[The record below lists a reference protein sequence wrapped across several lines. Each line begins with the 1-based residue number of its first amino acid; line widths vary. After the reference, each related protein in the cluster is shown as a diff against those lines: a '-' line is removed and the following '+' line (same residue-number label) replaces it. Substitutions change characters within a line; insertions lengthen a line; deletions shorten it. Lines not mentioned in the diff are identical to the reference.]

1 MAIVNKKS
9 KILVME
15 SINKSVKIT
24 PSRPKVQAFLVL
36 LLLVFGNQSFGQF
49 LPLTQS
55 QAMAEMERFGSGKR
69 VLYMA
74 AHPDD
79 ENTRLI
85 AWLSNALDAE
95 TTYLSL
101 TRGSG
106 GQNLIGDE
114 LGAELGVI
122 REHEL
127 RAARSIDGGN
137 QRFTDALD
145 FGYSKSVDEVWTKW
159 DHDDLQLQAVRTIR
173 ELKPDFIITRFPPDE
188 RAGHGHH
195 TASAELAIECAV
207 LAADE
212 KYDTETAAWSVQ
224 GVWWNTSVWWD
235 PTLKDDPE
243 AVYLDMSGFD
253 PLLGDTY
260 GAIGDAA
267 RSMHKCQGFGVPIN
281 RGPREEYFKKL
292 WGGGDL
298 SSYLMPDR
306 GADAQSLLAQDA
318 AFALEIGDQ
327 KQAIAK
333 WAELGKV
340 LLEQTAPESD
350 KYQRWQQVMLH
361 LLGVYAE
368 VFTASNPMPEGPS
381 YPATLVLQAL
391 NFDVE
396 VKLASVKAPTKD
408 MGLNPAQILTS
419 EGQELEVDL
428 YDEGKITK
436 YIRVRLE
443 HESAIILLYLK
454 PVAKL
459 SDRAVGEYREA
470 IAVEPAIHAKFDQ
483 TVYWNTGK
491 KGSIG
496 YSIYSKDGGEL
507 SWSINFALK
516 GLKHINGYDHLIRDE
531 DHQITFNAIE
541 KSALL
546 NAGWNHFTEEIP
558 AKMENGKYLVFLS
571 STIVTSKMAI
581 PKSIEEKQTI
591 SYPHIGT
598 HYKYTPAQATLT
610 VLDLNKKRI
619 KVGYIEGAGDLM
631 DETLESVGYEV
642 VRITEE
648 TPELWDEVDAVLVGI
663 RAFNTEAWLMES
675 EERIKSFVANGGNF
689 VVTYTTAGRS
699 GMALPLPVPLT
710 VGRDRVTEEEAP
722 VALKE
727 LDLLQKPNALSEAD
741 FEQWVQERGLYFP
754 SEYEGYT
761 TALSITESTGTVYE
775 NSTVVAEY
783 GKGSVIYTGL
793 SLFRELPK
801 GVPGALRLLQ
811 NILHYDR

>member
-1 MAIVNKKS
+1 MD
-9 KILVME
+9 
-15 SINKSVKIT
+15 SINKVTKIT
-24 PSRPKVQAFLVL
+24 PSSSFVHAFLVS
-36 LLLVFGNQSFGQF
+36 LLLVFGNQLFAQYA
-49 LPLTQS
+49 PLTQS
-55 QAMAEMERFGSGKR
+55 AALAEMERFGSGKR

-85 AWLSNALDAE
+85 SWLSNALDAE

-106 GQNLIGDE
+106 GQNLIGEE
-114 LGAELGVI
+114 LGADLGVI

-173 ELKPDFIITRFPPDE
+173 ELKPDFIITRFPPDQ

-195 TASAELAIECAV
+195 TASAELAIECAA

-212 KYDTETAAWSVQ
+212 KYDIETAAWSVQ
-224 GVWWNTSVWWD
+224 GVWWNTSIWWD
-235 PTLKDDPE
+235 ETLKDDPE
-243 AVYLDMSGFD
+243 AEYLDMSGFD

-298 SSYLMPDR
+298 SSFLMPDR

-333 WAELGKV
+333 WATLGQI

-350 KYQRWQQVMLH
+350 KYQRWQNVMLH

-368 VFTASNPMPEGPS
+368 VFTSVNPMPEGSS
-381 YPATLVLQAL
+381 YPATLALQAL
-391 NFDVE
+391 NFNVE
-396 VKLASVKAPTKD
+396 VQLASIKAPDKD
-408 MGLNPAQILTS
+408 MGLNPAQVLTR

-443 HESAIILLYLK
+443 HESAIIMLYLK

-496 YSIYSKDGGEL
+496 YSIYSKDGGEMSWYL
-507 SWSINFALK
+507 SASNELK
-516 GLKHINGYDHLIRDE
+516 LAWDQE
-531 DHQITFNAIE
+531 E
-541 KSALL
+541 SAML
-546 NAGWNHFTEEIP
+546 NAGWNHFKVELPSKIS
-558 AKMENGKYLVFLS
+558 NGIFNLNIGDVPPSPMGVAFKPSY
-571 STIVTSKMAI
+571 
-581 PKSIEEKQTI
+581 PEKHTI

-598 HYKYTPAQATLT
+598 HYMCTPAQSTLT

-631 DETLESVGYEV
+631 DETLENVDYEV

-648 TPELWDEVDAVLVGI
+648 TPELWDEVDAILVGI

-689 VVTYTTAGRS
+689 VVT
-699 GMALPLPVPLT
+699 
-710 VGRDRVTEEEAP
+710 
-722 VALKE
+722 
-727 LDLLQKPNALSEAD
+727 
-741 FEQWVQERGLYFP
+741 
-754 SEYEGYT
+754 
-761 TALSITESTGTVYE
+761 
-775 NSTVVAEY
+775 
-783 GKGSVIYTGL
+783 
-793 SLFRELPK
+793 
-801 GVPGALRLLQ
+801 
-811 NILHYDR
+811 

>member
-1 MAIVNKKS
+1 MKNWNVN
-9 KILVME
+9 IL
-15 SINKSVKIT
+15 SNRRHLKWLGL
-24 PSRPKVQAFLVL
+24 F
-36 LLLVFGNQSFGQF
+36 LLVFHINHAQAQYK
-49 LPLTQS
+49 PLTQS

-127 RAARSIDGGN
+127 RAARSVDGGN

-195 TASAELAIECAV
+195 TASAELAIECAE

-212 KYDTETAAWSVQ
+212 NYDTATAAWSVQ

-260 GAIGDAA
+260 SAIGDAA

-298 SSYLMPDR
+298 SAYLMPDR
-306 GADAQSLLAQDA
+306 GADAQCLLAQDA

-340 LLEQTAPESD
+340 LLEQTTPESD

-368 VFTASNPMPEGPS
+368 VFTSSNPMPEGPS

-391 NFDVE
+391 NFDLE
-396 VKLASVKAPTKD
+396 VKLTSVKAPTKD
-408 MGLNPAQILTS
+408 MGLNPAQVLTG

-516 GLKHINGYDHLIRDE
+516 GLKHINGYDQLIRDE
-531 DHQITFNAIE
+531 DHQIIFNTIE

-571 STIVTSKMAI
+571 STIETPKMAI

-598 HYKYTPAQATLT
+598 HYRYTPAQATLT
-610 VLDLNKKRI
+610 VLSLNKKRI

-722 VALKE
+722 VVLKE
-727 LDLLQKPNALSEAD
+727 LDLLQQPNALSEAD

>member
-1 MAIVNKKS
+1 M
-9 KILVME
+9 
-15 SINKSVKIT
+15 
-24 PSRPKVQAFLVL
+24 VL

-49 LPLTQS
+49 SPLTQS

-127 RAARSIDGGN
+127 RAARSVDGGN

-159 DHDDLQLQAVRTIR
+159 GHDDLQLQAVRTIR

-212 KYDTETAAWSVQ
+212 KYDTATAAWSVQ

-292 WGGGDL
+292 WGEGDL
-298 SSYLMPDR
+298 SAYLMPDR

-333 WAELGKV
+333 WAELGHV
-340 LLEQTAPESD
+340 LLEQTTPESD

-368 VFTASNPMPEGPS
+368 VFTSSNPVPEGPS

-396 VKLASVKAPTKD
+396 VKLASVKAPAKD
-408 MGLNPAQILTS
+408 MGLNPAQVLTS

-496 YSIYSKDGGEL
+496 YSIYSKDGGEYL
-507 SWSINFALK
+507 WELILARPAWGIQDDGFINLNNSPDRQ
-516 GLKHINGYDHLIRDE
+516 INHTLAKKTTI
-531 DHQITFNAIE
+531 
-541 KSALL
+541 L

-571 STIVTSKMAI
+571 STIETPKMAI

-598 HYKYTPAQATLT
+598 HYRYTPAQATLT

-619 KVGYIEGAGDLM
+619 KVGYIDGAGDIM
-631 DETLESVGYEV
+631 DETLENLGYEV
-642 VRITEE
+642 LRITED
-648 TPELWDEVDAVLVGI
+648 TPDLWNEVDAVLVGI
-663 RAFNTEAWLMES
+663 RAFNTEKWLMNS
-675 EERIKSFVANGGNF
+675 GDRIKTFVEGGGNF

-699 GMALPLPVPLT
+699 GIELPTPLPLVI
-710 VGRDRVTEEEAP
+710 GRDRVTEEEAP
-722 VALKE
+722 ITLSKHPI
-727 LDLLQKPNALSEAD
+727 LSYPNEITASD
-741 FEQWVQERGLYFP
+741 FDYWVQERGLYFP
-754 SEYEGYT
+754 KSFEGYSEVLT
-761 TALSITESTGTVYE
+761 IMESTGTNYS
-775 NSTVVAEY
+775 NSTVVGHYE
-783 GKGSVIYTGL
+783 KGSVIYTGL
-793 SLFRELPK
+793 SLFRELPA
-801 GVPGALRLLQ
+801 GVPGAMKLLQ
-811 NILHYDR
+811 NILHYDH

>member
-1 MAIVNKKS
+1 M
-9 KILVME
+9 
-15 SINKSVKIT
+15 SVRNWTTKIT
-24 PSRPKVQAFLVL
+24 SKRCIVQALVL
-36 LLLVFGNQSFGQF
+36 VFTMGSVNQVVAQYK
-49 LPLTQS
+49 PLDKSETL
-55 QAMAEMERFGSGKR
+55 AEMQRFASGKR

-114 LGAELGVI
+114 LGADLGVI

-195 TASAELAIECAV
+195 TASAELAIECAQ

-243 AVYLDMSGFD
+243 AVQLDMSGFD
-253 PLLGDTY
+253 PLLGETY

-267 RSMHKCQGFGVPIN
+267 RSMHKCQGFGVAIN

-298 SSYLMPDR
+298 ASYLDTETSTMED
-306 GADAQSLLAQDA
+306 DAVLASDA
-318 AFALEIGDQ
+318 AFALEIGDRS
-327 KQAIAK
+327 QAISK
-333 WAELGKV
+333 WAALGSSI
-340 LLEQTAPESD
+340 LEKSAPTSD
-350 KYQRWQQVMLH
+350 KYQRWQHVMLH

-368 VFTASNPMPEGPS
+368 VFTSENPLMENTAH
-381 YPATLVLQAL
+381 PALLKVQSM
-391 NFDVE
+391 NPE
-396 VKLASVKAPTKD
+396 VKVSIAAVMTAGKN
-408 MGLNPAQILTS
+408 MGLNPAQEVTS
-419 EGQELEVDL
+419 EGFELEIDL
-428 YDEGKITK
+428 MLGREQATNMVK
-436 YIRVRLE
+436 VRLE
-443 HESAIILLYLK
+443 SDESIIMLHLL

-459 SDRAVGEYREA
+459 VDRAIGEYREA
-470 IAVEPAIHAKFDQ
+470 IAIEPAVHAKFDQ
-483 TVYWNTGK
+483 RVYWSTGK
-491 KGSIG
+491 GAAVG
-496 YSIYSKDGGEL
+496 YSIHANNAGKQQWAVLAKDQAGSIVWNSGHNEAEL
-507 SWSINFALK
+507 S
-516 GLKHINGYDHLIRDE
+516 
-531 DHQITFNAIE
+531 Q
-541 KSALL
+541 
-546 NAGWNHFTEEIP
+546 GWNHFTAE
-558 AKMENGKYLVFLS
+558 V
-571 STIVTSKMAI
+571 
-581 PKSIEEKQTI
+581 PKSVEKGKFTLHIAPHSMMEGMSFSLPLLQEEHKI

-598 HYKYTPAQATLT
+598 HYRYMEAMSTLA

-619 KVGYIEGAGDLM
+619 KVGYIEGAGDIM
-631 DETLESVGYEV
+631 DETLENLGYEV
-642 VRITEE
+642 LRITED
-648 TPELWDEVDAVLVGI
+648 TPDLWNEVDAVLVGI
-663 RAFNTEAWLMES
+663 RAFNTEKWLMNS
-675 EERIKSFVANGGNF
+675 GDRIKTFVEDGGNF

-699 GMALPLPVPLT
+699 GIELPTPLPLT
-710 VGRDRVTEEEAP
+710 IGRDRVTEEDAP
-722 VALKE
+722 ISMSKHPILST
-727 LDLLQKPNALSEAD
+727 PNEITSKD
-741 FEQWVQERGLYFP
+741 FDYWVQERGLYFP
-754 SEYEGYT
+754 KSYEGFAEVLT
-761 TALSITESTGTVYE
+761 ITESTGTNYS
-775 NSTVVAEY
+775 NSTVVGHY

-793 SLFRELPK
+793 SLFRELPA
-801 GVPGALRLLQ
+801 GVPGAMKLLQ
-811 NILHYDR
+811 NILHYDH

>member
-1 MAIVNKKS
+1 
-9 KILVME
+9 ME

-36 LLLVFGNQSFGQF
+36 LLLGFGNQSFGQF
-49 LPLTQS
+49 SPLTQS

-127 RAARSIDGGN
+127 RAARSVDGGN

-235 PTLKDDPE
+235 PALKDDPE

-267 RSMHKCQGFGVPIN
+267 RSMHKCQGFGVPVN

-333 WAELGKV
+333 RAEQGQV
-340 LLEQTAPESD
+340 LLEQTTPESD

-368 VFTASNPMPEGPS
+368 VFTSSNPVPEGPS

-396 VKLASVKAPTKD
+396 VKLASVKAPAKD
-408 MGLNPAQILTS
+408 MGLNPAQVLTS

-470 IAVEPAIHAKFDQ
+470 IAVERAIHAKFDQ

-531 DHQITFNAIE
+531 DHQITFNDIE

>member
-1 MAIVNKKS
+1 M
-9 KILVME
+9 
-15 SINKSVKIT
+15 
-24 PSRPKVQAFLVL
+24 VL

-127 RAARSIDGGN
+127 RAARSVDGGN

-195 TASAELAIECAV
+195 TASAQLAIECAE

-212 KYDTETAAWSVQ
+212 IYDTVTAAWSVQ
-224 GVWWNTSVWWD
+224 GVWWNTSIWWD
-235 PTLKDDPE
+235 TTLKDDPE

-340 LLEQTAPESD
+340 LLEQTTPESD

-368 VFTASNPMPEGPS
+368 VFTASNPMPEGRS

-408 MGLNPAQILTS
+408 MGLNPAQVLTS

-663 RAFNTEAWLMES
+663 RAFNTEAWLKES

-727 LDLLQKPNALSEAD
+727 SVLMQRPNALSAAD

-754 SEYEGYT
+754 SAYEGYT
-761 TALSITESTGTVYE
+761 TALSISESTGTVYE
-775 NSTVVAEY
+775 NSTVVASY

>member
-1 MAIVNKKS
+1 M
-9 KILVME
+9 
-15 SINKSVKIT
+15 SVRNWTTKIT
-24 PSRPKVQAFLVL
+24 SKRCIVQALVL
-36 LLLVFGNQSFGQF
+36 VFTMGSVNQVVAQYK
-49 LPLTQS
+49 PLDKSETL
-55 QAMAEMERFGSGKR
+55 AEMQRFASGKR

-114 LGAELGVI
+114 LGADLGVI

-127 RAARSIDGGN
+127 RAARSVDGGN

-195 TASAELAIECAV
+195 TASAELAIECAQ

-243 AVYLDMSGFD
+243 AVQLDMSGFD
-253 PLLGDTY
+253 PLLGETY

-298 SSYLMPDR
+298 AGYLDTETSTMED
-306 GADAQSLLAQDA
+306 DAVLASDA
-318 AFALEIGDQ
+318 AFALEIGDRS
-327 KQAIAK
+327 QAISK
-333 WAELGKV
+333 WAALGSSI
-340 LLEQTAPESD
+340 LEKSAPTSD
-350 KYQRWQQVMLH
+350 KYQRWQHVMLH

-368 VFTASNPMPEGPS
+368 VFTSENPLMENTAH
-381 YPATLVLQAL
+381 PALLKVQSM
-391 NFDVE
+391 NPE
-396 VKLASVKAPTKD
+396 VKVSIAAVMTAGKN
-408 MGLNPAQILTS
+408 MGLNPAQEVTS
-419 EGQELEVDL
+419 EGFELEIDL
-428 YDEGKITK
+428 MLGREQATNVVK
-436 YIRVRLE
+436 VRLE
-443 HESAIILLYLK
+443 SDESIIMLHLL

-459 SDRAVGEYREA
+459 VDRAIGEYREA
-470 IAVEPAIHAKFDQ
+470 IAIEPAVHAKFDQ
-483 TVYWNTGK
+483 RVYWSTGK
-491 KGSIG
+491 GAAVG
-496 YSIYSKDGGEL
+496 YSIHASNAGKQQWAVLAKDQAGSIVWNSGHNEAEL
-507 SWSINFALK
+507 S
-516 GLKHINGYDHLIRDE
+516 
-531 DHQITFNAIE
+531 Q
-541 KSALL
+541 
-546 NAGWNHFTEEIP
+546 GWNHFTAE
-558 AKMENGKYLVFLS
+558 V
-571 STIVTSKMAI
+571 
-581 PKSIEEKQTI
+581 PKSVEKGKFTLHIAPHSMMEGMSFSLPLLQEEHKI

-598 HYKYTPAQATLT
+598 HYRYMEAMSTLA

-619 KVGYIEGAGDLM
+619 KVGYIEGAGDIM
-631 DETLESVGYEV
+631 DETLENLGYEV
-642 VRITEE
+642 LRITED
-648 TPELWDEVDAVLVGI
+648 TPDLWNEVDAVLVGI
-663 RAFNTEAWLMES
+663 RAFNTEKWLMNS
-675 EERIKSFVANGGNF
+675 GDRIKTFVEDGGNF

-699 GMALPLPVPLT
+699 GIELPTPLPLT
-710 VGRDRVTEEEAP
+710 IGRDRVTEEDAP
-722 VALKE
+722 ISMSKHPILST
-727 LDLLQKPNALSEAD
+727 PNEITSKD
-741 FEQWVQERGLYFP
+741 FDYWVQERGLYFP
-754 SEYEGYT
+754 KSYEGFAEVLT
-761 TALSITESTGTVYE
+761 ITESTGTNYS
-775 NSTVVAEY
+775 NSTVVGHY

-793 SLFRELPK
+793 SLFRELPA
-801 GVPGALRLLQ
+801 GVPGAMKLLQ
-811 NILHYDR
+811 NILHYDH

>member
-1 MAIVNKKS
+1 M
-9 KILVME
+9 
-15 SINKSVKIT
+15 
-24 PSRPKVQAFLVL
+24 
-36 LLLVFGNQSFGQF
+36 
-49 LPLTQS
+49 TQS

-127 RAARSIDGGN
+127 RAARSVDGGN

-195 TASAELAIECAV
+195 TASAELAIECAE

-212 KYDTETAAWSVQ
+212 QYDIATAAWSVQ

-298 SSYLMPDR
+298 SAYLMPDR

-340 LLEQTAPESD
+340 LLEQTTPESD

-368 VFTASNPMPEGPS
+368 VFTSSNPMPEGPS
-381 YPATLVLQAL
+381 YTATLVLQAL
-391 NFDVE
+391 NFDLE

-408 MGLNPAQILTS
+408 IGLNPAQVLTS

-459 SDRAVGEYREA
+459 SERAVGEYREGV
-470 IAVEPAIHAKFDQ
+470 AVEPAIHAKFDQ

-507 SWSINFALK
+507 SWYLSASNELNLAW
-516 GLKHINGYDHLIRDE
+516 DHVE
-531 DHQITFNAIE
+531 
-541 KSALL
+541 SATL
-546 NAGWNHFTEEIP
+546 NAGWNHFEVELP
-558 AKMENGKYLVFLS
+558 
-571 STIVTSKMAI
+571 SKMSNGVFQLNI
-581 PKSIEEKQTI
+581 GDVPTSQLGLMWFPSYSEKQTI

-598 HYKYTPAQATLT
+598 HYRYTPAQATLT

-727 LDLLQKPNALSEAD
+727 LDLLQEPNALSEAD

>member
-1 MAIVNKKS
+1 
-9 KILVME
+9 
-15 SINKSVKIT
+15 
-24 PSRPKVQAFLVL
+24 
-36 LLLVFGNQSFGQF
+36 
-49 LPLTQS
+49 
-55 QAMAEMERFGSGKR
+55 MAEMERFGSGKR

-85 AWLSNALDAE
+85 AWFSNALDAE

-195 TASAELAIECAV
+195 TASAELAIQCAE

-212 KYDTETAAWSVQ
+212 KYDTATAAWSVQ

-298 SSYLMPDR
+298 SAYLMPDR

-333 WAELGKV
+333 WAELGQV
-340 LLEQTAPESD
+340 LLEQTTPESD

-368 VFTASNPMPEGPS
+368 VFTSSNPMPEGPS

-396 VKLASVKAPTKD
+396 VKLASVKAPAKD
-408 MGLNPAQILTS
+408 MGLNPAQVLTS

-558 AKMENGKYLVFLS
+558 AIMENGKYLVFLS

-642 VRITEE
+642 VKITEE

-663 RAFNTEAWLMES
+663 RAFNTEAWLKES

-793 SLFRELPK
+793 SLFRELPI

>member
-1 MAIVNKKS
+1 M
-9 KILVME
+9 
-15 SINKSVKIT
+15 
-24 PSRPKVQAFLVL
+24 
-36 LLLVFGNQSFGQF
+36 
-49 LPLTQS
+49 
-55 QAMAEMERFGSGKR
+55 
-69 VLYMA
+69 
-74 AHPDD
+74 
-79 ENTRLI
+79 
-85 AWLSNALDAE
+85 
-95 TTYLSL
+95 
-101 TRGSG
+101 
-106 GQNLIGDE
+106 
-114 LGAELGVI
+114 I

-127 RAARSIDGGN
+127 RAARSVDGGN

-195 TASAELAIECAV
+195 TASAELAIECAE

-212 KYDTETAAWSVQ
+212 KYDIATASWSVQ

-298 SSYLMPDR
+298 SAYLMPDR

-340 LLEQTAPESD
+340 LLEQTTPESD

-368 VFTASNPMPEGPS
+368 VFTSSNPMPEGPL

-396 VKLASVKAPTKD
+396 VKLASVKAPAKD
-408 MGLNPAQILTS
+408 MGLNPAQVLTS

-496 YSIYSKDGGEL
+496 YSIYSKDGGEH
-507 SWSINFALK
+507 SWKLILARPAWGIQDDGFINLNNSPDRQ
-516 GLKHINGYDHLIRDE
+516 INRTLAKKTTI
-531 DHQITFNAIE
+531 
-541 KSALL
+541 L

-558 AKMENGKYLVFLS
+558 AKMEAGKYHVFLGYEIYPGKFFPK
-571 STIVTSKMAI
+571 TIDSKI
-581 PKSIEEKQTI
+581 TI

-598 HYKYTPAQATLT
+598 HYVYYPASSVLT

-793 SLFRELPK
+793 SLFRELPI

>member
-1 MAIVNKKS
+1 MKNWNVN
-9 KILVME
+9 IL
-15 SINKSVKIT
+15 SNRRHLKWLGL
-24 PSRPKVQAFLVL
+24 F
-36 LLLVFGNQSFGQF
+36 LLVFHINHAQAQYK
-49 LPLTQS
+49 PLTQS

-127 RAARSIDGGN
+127 RAARSVDGGN

-195 TASAELAIECAV
+195 TASAELAIECAE

-212 KYDTETAAWSVQ
+212 KYDTETTAWSVQ

-327 KQAIAK
+327 KQAITK

-340 LLEQTAPESD
+340 LLEQTTPESD
-350 KYQRWQQVMLH
+350 KFQRWQQVMLH

-368 VFTASNPMPEGPS
+368 VFTSSNPMPEGPS

-396 VKLASVKAPTKD
+396 VKLASVKAPAKD
-408 MGLNPAQILTS
+408 MGLNPAQVLTS
-419 EGQELEVDL
+419 EGQELELDL

-507 SWSINFALK
+507 SWSLDFMNQGWRPVSEDDHFVQLEKHDFLSSSIN
-516 GLKHINGYDHLIRDE
+516 RS
-531 DHQITFNAIE
+531 E
-541 KSALL
+541 KL

-558 AKMENGKYLVFLS
+558 AKMEAGKYHVFLGYES
-571 STIVTSKMAI
+571 YPGKFFPKTIDSKI
-581 PKSIEEKQTI
+581 TI

-598 HYKYTPAQATLT
+598 HYVYYPASSVLT

-722 VALKE
+722 VALKADEVLESPNE
-727 LDLLQKPNALSEAD
+727 LDPKD

-754 SEYEGYT
+754 SEYEGYRSVLT
-761 TALSITESTGTVYE
+761 ITESTGTVYE
-775 NSTVVAEY
+775 NSTVVADY

-811 NILHYDR
+811 NLLHYDH

>member
-1 MAIVNKKS
+1 
-9 KILVME
+9 
-15 SINKSVKIT
+15 
-24 PSRPKVQAFLVL
+24 LVL

-49 LPLTQS
+49 SPLTQS

-127 RAARSIDGGN
+127 RAARSVDGGN

-159 DHDDLQLQAVRTIR
+159 GHDDLQLQAVRTIR

-212 KYDTETAAWSVQ
+212 KYDTATAAWSVQ

-298 SSYLMPDR
+298 SAYLTPDR

-333 WAELGKV
+333 WAELGHV
-340 LLEQTAPESD
+340 LLEQTTPESD

-368 VFTASNPMPEGPS
+368 VFTSSNPVPEGPS

-396 VKLASVKAPTKD
+396 VKLASVKAPAKD
-408 MGLNPAQILTS
+408 MGLNPAQVLTS

-496 YSIYSKDGGEL
+496 YSIYSKDGGEYL
-507 SWSINFALK
+507 WELILARPAWGIQDDGFINLNNSPDRQ
-516 GLKHINGYDHLIRDE
+516 INHTLAKKTTI
-531 DHQITFNAIE
+531 
-541 KSALL
+541 L

-571 STIVTSKMAI
+571 STIETPKMAI

-598 HYKYTPAQATLT
+598 HYRYTPAQATLT

-619 KVGYIEGAGDLM
+619 KVGYIDGAGDIM
-631 DETLESVGYEV
+631 DETLENLGYEV
-642 VRITEE
+642 LRITED
-648 TPELWDEVDAVLVGI
+648 TPDLWNEVDAVLVGI
-663 RAFNTEAWLMES
+663 RAFNTEKWLMNS
-675 EERIKSFVANGGNF
+675 GDRIKTFVEGGGNF

-699 GMALPLPVPLT
+699 GIELPTPLPLVI
-710 VGRDRVTEEEAP
+710 GRDRVTEEEAP
-722 VALKE
+722 ITLSKHPI
-727 LDLLQKPNALSEAD
+727 LSYPNEITASD
-741 FEQWVQERGLYFP
+741 FDYWVQERGLYFP
-754 SEYEGYT
+754 KSFEGYSEVLT
-761 TALSITESTGTVYE
+761 IMESTGTNYS
-775 NSTVVAEY
+775 NSTVVGHYE
-783 GKGSVIYTGL
+783 KGSVIYTGL
-793 SLFRELPK
+793 SLFRELPA
-801 GVPGALRLLQ
+801 GVPGAMKLLQ
-811 NILHYDR
+811 NILHYDH

>member
-1 MAIVNKKS
+1 MKNWNVN
-9 KILVME
+9 ILSNRRHLKWLGLFLFVFH
-15 SINKSVKIT
+15 INHA
-24 PSRPKVQAFLVL
+24 QA
-36 LLLVFGNQSFGQF
+36 QYK
-49 LPLTQS
+49 PLTQS

-127 RAARSIDGGN
+127 RAARSVDGGN

-195 TASAELAIECAV
+195 TASAELAIECAE

-212 KYDTETAAWSVQ
+212 KYDTSTAAWSVQ

-340 LLEQTAPESD
+340 LLEQTTPESD

-361 LLGVYAE
+361 LLGLYAE

-408 MGLNPAQILTS
+408 MGLNPAQVLTS

-507 SWSINFALK
+507 NWSINFALK
-516 GLKHINGYDHLIRDE
+516 GLKHINGYDQLIRDE
-531 DHQITFNAIE
+531 DHQITFNTIE

-571 STIVTSKMAI
+571 STIETPKMAI

-598 HYKYTPAQATLT
+598 HYRYTPAQATLT
-610 VLDLNKKRI
+610 VLSLDKKRI

-663 RAFNTEAWLMES
+663 RAFNTQAWLMES

-699 GMALPLPVPLT
+699 GMVLPLPVPLT

-793 SLFRELPK
+793 SLFRELPV

>member
-1 MAIVNKKS
+1 M
-9 KILVME
+9 
-15 SINKSVKIT
+15 SVRNWTTKIT
-24 PSRPKVQAFLVL
+24 SKRCIVQALVL
-36 LLLVFGNQSFGQF
+36 VFTMGSVNQVVAQYK
-49 LPLTQS
+49 PLDKSETL
-55 QAMAEMERFGSGKR
+55 AEMQRFASGKR

-114 LGAELGVI
+114 LGADLGVI

-127 RAARSIDGGN
+127 RAARSVDGGN

-173 ELKPDFIITRFPPDE
+173 ELRPDFIITRFPPDE

-195 TASAELAIECAV
+195 TASAELAIECAQ

-243 AVYLDMSGFD
+243 AVQLDMSGFD
-253 PLLGDTY
+253 PLLGETY

-298 SSYLMPDR
+298 AGYLDTETSTMED
-306 GADAQSLLAQDA
+306 DAVLASDA
-318 AFALEIGDQ
+318 AFALEIGDRS
-327 KQAIAK
+327 QAISK
-333 WAELGKV
+333 WAALGSSI
-340 LLEQTAPESD
+340 LEKSAPTSD
-350 KYQRWQQVMLH
+350 KYQRWQHVMLH

-368 VFTASNPMPEGPS
+368 VFTSENPLMENTAH
-381 YPATLVLQAL
+381 PALLKVQSM
-391 NFDVE
+391 NPE
-396 VKLASVKAPTKD
+396 VKVSIAAVMTAGKN
-408 MGLNPAQILTS
+408 MGLNPAQEVTS
-419 EGQELEVDL
+419 EGFELEIDL
-428 YDEGKITK
+428 MLGREQATNVVK
-436 YIRVRLE
+436 VRLE
-443 HESAIILLYLK
+443 SDESIIMLHLL

-459 SDRAVGEYREA
+459 VDRAIGEYREA
-470 IAVEPAIHAKFDQ
+470 IAIEPAVHAKFDQ
-483 TVYWNTGK
+483 RVYWSTGK
-491 KGSIG
+491 GAAVG
-496 YSIYSKDGGEL
+496 YSIHASNAGKQQWAVLAKDQAGSIVWNSGHNEAEL
-507 SWSINFALK
+507 S
-516 GLKHINGYDHLIRDE
+516 
-531 DHQITFNAIE
+531 Q
-541 KSALL
+541 
-546 NAGWNHFTEEIP
+546 GWNHFTAE
-558 AKMENGKYLVFLS
+558 V
-571 STIVTSKMAI
+571 
-581 PKSIEEKQTI
+581 PKSVEKGKFTLHIAPHSMMEGMSFSLPLLQEEHKI

-598 HYKYTPAQATLT
+598 HYRYMEAMSTLA

-619 KVGYIEGAGDLM
+619 KVGYIEGAGDIM
-631 DETLESVGYEV
+631 DETLENLGYEV
-642 VRITEE
+642 LRITED
-648 TPELWDEVDAVLVGI
+648 TPDLWNEVDAVLVGI
-663 RAFNTEAWLMES
+663 RAFNTEKWLMNS
-675 EERIKSFVANGGNF
+675 GDRIKTFVEGGGNF

-699 GMALPLPVPLT
+699 GIQLPTPLPLT
-710 VGRDRVTEEEAP
+710 IGRDRVTEEDAP
-722 VALKE
+722 ISMSKHPILST
-727 LDLLQKPNALSEAD
+727 PNEITSKD
-741 FEQWVQERGLYFP
+741 FDYWVQERGLYFP
-754 SEYEGYT
+754 KSYEGFAEVLT
-761 TALSITESTGTVYE
+761 ITESTGTNYS
-775 NSTVVAEY
+775 NSTVVGHY

-793 SLFRELPK
+793 SLFRELPA
-801 GVPGALRLLQ
+801 GVPGAMKLLQ
-811 NILHYDR
+811 NILHYDH

>member
-1 MAIVNKKS
+1 MD
-9 KILVME
+9 
-15 SINKSVKIT
+15 SINKVTKIT
-24 PSRPKVQAFLVL
+24 PSSSFVQAFLVS
-36 LLLVFGNQSFGQF
+36 LLLVFGNQLFAQYA
-49 LPLTQS
+49 PLTQS
-55 QAMAEMERFGSGKR
+55 AALAEMERFGSGKR
-69 VLYMA
+69 VLYIA

-85 AWLSNALDAE
+85 SWLSNALDAE

-114 LGAELGVI
+114 LGADLGVI

-127 RAARSIDGGN
+127 RAARNIDGGN

-173 ELKPDFIITRFPPDE
+173 ELQPDFIITRFPPDQ

-195 TASAELAIECAV
+195 TASAELAIECAK

-212 KYDTETAAWSVQ
+212 KYETETTAWSVQ

-235 PTLKDDPE
+235 ETLKDDPE

-298 SSYLMPDR
+298 SAYLTPDR

-327 KQAIAK
+327 KQAITK
-333 WAELGKV
+333 WSELGKV
-340 LLEQTAPESD
+340 LLEQTTPESD

-368 VFTASNPMPEGPS
+368 VFTSVNPLPEGSS
-381 YPATLVLQAL
+381 YPATLVIQAL
-391 NFDVE
+391 NFDVQ
-396 VKLASVKAPTKD
+396 VKLASVKAPNKD
-408 MGLNPAQILTS
+408 MGLNPAQVLTS

-443 HESAIILLYLK
+443 HESAIIMLYLK

-491 KGSIG
+491 KGTIG

-507 SWSINFALK
+507 SWYLSASNELK
-516 GLKHINGYDHLIRDE
+516 LAWDQE
-531 DHQITFNAIE
+531 E
-541 KSALL
+541 SAML
-546 NAGWNHFTEEIP
+546 NAGWNHFKVELPSKIS
-558 AKMENGKYLVFLS
+558 NGIFNLNIGDVPPSPMGVAFKPSY
-571 STIVTSKMAI
+571 
-581 PKSIEEKQTI
+581 PEKHTI

-598 HYKYTPAQATLT
+598 HYMYTPAQSTLT

-631 DETLESVGYEV
+631 DETLESVDYEV

-648 TPELWDEVDAVLVGI
+648 TPELWDEVDAILVGI

-710 VGRDRVTEEEAP
+710 IGRDRVTEEEAP

-727 LDLLQKPNALSEAD
+727 SVLMQRPNALSAAD

-754 SEYEGYT
+754 SAYEGYT
-761 TALSITESTGTVYE
+761 TVLSIAESTGTVYE
-775 NSTVVAEY
+775 NSTVVASY
-783 GKGSVIYTGL
+783 GRGSVIYTGL

>member
-1 MAIVNKKS
+1 VVIVNKKS

-36 LLLVFGNQSFGQF
+36 LLLGFGNQSFGQF
-49 LPLTQS
+49 SPLTQS

-127 RAARSIDGGN
+127 RAARSVDGGN

-267 RSMHKCQGFGVPIN
+267 RSMHKCQGFGVPVN

-333 WAELGKV
+333 WAELGQV
-340 LLEQTAPESD
+340 LLEQTTPESD
-350 KYQRWQQVMLH
+350 KYQRWQRVMLH

-368 VFTASNPMPEGPS
+368 VFTSSNPVPEGPS

-396 VKLASVKAPTKD
+396 VKLASVKAPAKD
-408 MGLNPAQILTS
+408 MGLNPAQVLTS

-443 HESAIILLYLK
+443 HESAIILLFLK

-663 RAFNTEAWLMES
+663 RAFNTEAWLKES

-761 TALSITESTGTVYE
+761 TALSIMESTGTVYE

>member
-1 MAIVNKKS
+1 M
-9 KILVME
+9 
-15 SINKSVKIT
+15 SVRNWTTKIT
-24 PSRPKVQAFLVL
+24 SKRCIVQALVL
-36 LLLVFGNQSFGQF
+36 VFTMGSVNQVVAQYK
-49 LPLTQS
+49 PLDKSETL
-55 QAMAEMERFGSGKR
+55 AEMQRFASGKR

-114 LGAELGVI
+114 LGADLGVI

-127 RAARSIDGGN
+127 RAARSVDGGN

-195 TASAELAIECAV
+195 TASAELAIECAQ

-212 KYDTETAAWSVQ
+212 TYDTETAAWSVQ

-243 AVYLDMSGFD
+243 AVQLDMSGFD
-253 PLLGDTY
+253 PLLGETY

-298 SSYLMPDR
+298 AGYLDTETSTMED
-306 GADAQSLLAQDA
+306 DAVLASDA
-318 AFALEIGDQ
+318 AFALEIGDRS
-327 KQAIAK
+327 QAISK
-333 WAELGKV
+333 WAALGSSI
-340 LLEQTAPESD
+340 LEKSAPTSD
-350 KYQRWQQVMLH
+350 KYQRWQHVMLH

-368 VFTASNPMPEGPS
+368 VFTSENPLMENTAH
-381 YPATLVLQAL
+381 PALLKVQSM
-391 NFDVE
+391 NPE
-396 VKLASVKAPTKD
+396 VKVSIAAVMTAGKN
-408 MGLNPAQILTS
+408 MGLNPAQEVTS
-419 EGQELEVDL
+419 EGFELEIDL
-428 YDEGKITK
+428 MLGREQATNVVK
-436 YIRVRLE
+436 VRLE
-443 HESAIILLYLK
+443 SDESIIMLHLL

-459 SDRAVGEYREA
+459 VDRAIGEYREA
-470 IAVEPAIHAKFDQ
+470 IAIEPAVHAKFDQ
-483 TVYWNTGK
+483 RVYWSTGK
-491 KGSIG
+491 GAAVG
-496 YSIYSKDGGEL
+496 YSIHASNAGKQQWAVLAKDQAGSIVWNSGHNEAEL
-507 SWSINFALK
+507 S
-516 GLKHINGYDHLIRDE
+516 
-531 DHQITFNAIE
+531 Q
-541 KSALL
+541 
-546 NAGWNHFTEEIP
+546 GWNHFTAE
-558 AKMENGKYLVFLS
+558 V
-571 STIVTSKMAI
+571 
-581 PKSIEEKQTI
+581 PKSVEKGKFTLHIAPHSMMEGMSFSLPLIQEEHKI

-598 HYKYTPAQATLT
+598 HYRYMEAMSTLA

-619 KVGYIEGAGDLM
+619 KVGYIEGAGDIM
-631 DETLESVGYEV
+631 DETLENLGYEV
-642 VRITEE
+642 LRITED
-648 TPELWDEVDAVLVGI
+648 TPDLWKEVDAVLVGI
-663 RAFNTEAWLMES
+663 RAFNTEKWLMNS
-675 EERIKSFVANGGNF
+675 GDRIKTFVEGGGNF

-699 GMALPLPVPLT
+699 GIQLPTPLPLT
-710 VGRDRVTEEEAP
+710 IGRDRVTEEDAP
-722 VALKE
+722 ISMSKHPILST
-727 LDLLQKPNALSEAD
+727 PNEITSKD
-741 FEQWVQERGLYFP
+741 FDYWVQERGLYFP
-754 SEYEGYT
+754 KSYEGFAEVLT
-761 TALSITESTGTVYE
+761 ITESTGTNYS
-775 NSTVVAEY
+775 NSTVVGHY

-793 SLFRELPK
+793 SLFRELPA
-801 GVPGALRLLQ
+801 GVPGAMKLLQ
-811 NILHYDR
+811 NILHYDH

>member
-1 MAIVNKKS
+1 M
-9 KILVME
+9 
-15 SINKSVKIT
+15 SVRNWTTKIT
-24 PSRPKVQAFLVL
+24 SKRCIVQALVL
-36 LLLVFGNQSFGQF
+36 VFTMGSVNQVVAQYK
-49 LPLTQS
+49 PLDKSETL
-55 QAMAEMERFGSGKR
+55 AEMQRFASGKR

-114 LGAELGVI
+114 LGADLGVI

-127 RAARSIDGGN
+127 RAARSVDGGN

-195 TASAELAIECAV
+195 TASAELAIECAQ

-243 AVYLDMSGFD
+243 AVQLDMSGFD
-253 PLLGDTY
+253 PLLGETY

-298 SSYLMPDR
+298 AGYLDTETSTMED
-306 GADAQSLLAQDA
+306 DAVLASDA
-318 AFALEIGDQ
+318 AFALEIGDRS
-327 KQAIAK
+327 QAISK
-333 WAELGKV
+333 WAALGSSI
-340 LLEQTAPESD
+340 LEKSAPTSD
-350 KYQRWQQVMLH
+350 KYQRWQHVMLH

-368 VFTASNPMPEGPS
+368 VFTSENPLMENTAH
-381 YPATLVLQAL
+381 PALLKVQSM
-391 NFDVE
+391 NPE
-396 VKLASVKAPTKD
+396 VKVSIAAVMTAGKN
-408 MGLNPAQILTS
+408 MGLNPAQEVTS
-419 EGQELEVDL
+419 EGFELEIDL
-428 YDEGKITK
+428 MLGREQATNVVK
-436 YIRVRLE
+436 VRLE
-443 HESAIILLYLK
+443 SDESIIMLHLL

-459 SDRAVGEYREA
+459 VDRAIGEYREA
-470 IAVEPAIHAKFDQ
+470 IAIEPAVHAKFDQ
-483 TVYWNTGK
+483 RVYWSTGK
-491 KGSIG
+491 GAAVG
-496 YSIYSKDGGEL
+496 YSIHASNSGKQQWAVLAKDQAGSIVWNSGHNEAEL
-507 SWSINFALK
+507 S
-516 GLKHINGYDHLIRDE
+516 
-531 DHQITFNAIE
+531 Q
-541 KSALL
+541 
-546 NAGWNHFTEEIP
+546 GWNHFTAE
-558 AKMENGKYLVFLS
+558 V
-571 STIVTSKMAI
+571 
-581 PKSIEEKQTI
+581 PKSVEKGKFTLHIAPHSMMEGMSFSLPLLQEEHKI

-598 HYKYTPAQATLT
+598 HYRYMEAMSTLA

-619 KVGYIEGAGDLM
+619 KVGYIEGAGDIM
-631 DETLESVGYEV
+631 DETLENLGYEV
-642 VRITEE
+642 LRITED
-648 TPELWDEVDAVLVGI
+648 TPDLWNEVDAVLVGI
-663 RAFNTEAWLMES
+663 RAFNTEKWLMNS
-675 EERIKSFVANGGNF
+675 GDRIKTFVEDGGNF

-699 GMALPLPVPLT
+699 GIQLPTPLPLT
-710 VGRDRVTEEEAP
+710 IGRDRVTEEDAP
-722 VALKE
+722 ISMSKHPILST
-727 LDLLQKPNALSEAD
+727 PNEITSKD
-741 FEQWVQERGLYFP
+741 FDYWVQERGLYFP
-754 SEYEGYT
+754 KSYEGFAEVLT
-761 TALSITESTGTVYE
+761 ITESTGTNYS
-775 NSTVVAEY
+775 NSTVVGHY

-793 SLFRELPK
+793 SLFRELPA
-801 GVPGALRLLQ
+801 GVPGAMKLLQ
-811 NILHYDR
+811 NILHYDH

>member
-1 MAIVNKKS
+1 
-9 KILVME
+9 L
-15 SINKSVKIT
+15 
-24 PSRPKVQAFLVL
+24 
-36 LLLVFGNQSFGQF
+36 
-49 LPLTQS
+49 
-55 QAMAEMERFGSGKR
+55 
-69 VLYMA
+69 LYMA

-114 LGAELGVI
+114 LGADLGVI

-212 KYDTETAAWSVQ
+212 KYDVETAAWSVQ

-235 PTLKDDPE
+235 ETLKDDPE

-333 WAELGKV
+333 WATLGQI

-350 KYQRWQQVMLH
+350 KYQRWQNVMLH

-368 VFTASNPMPEGPS
+368 VFTSVNPMPEGSS
-381 YPATLVLQAL
+381 YPATLALQAL

-396 VKLASVKAPTKD
+396 AQLASIKAPDKD
-408 MGLNPAQILTS
+408 MGLNPPQVLTS

-436 YIRVRLE
+436 FIRVRLE
-443 HESAIILLYLK
+443 HESAIIMLYLK

-459 SDRAVGEYREA
+459 SDRAVGEYRETIA
-470 IAVEPAIHAKFDQ
+470 IEPAIHAKFDQ
-483 TVYWNTGK
+483 RVYWSTGK
-491 KGSIG
+491 GAGVG
-496 YSIYSKDGGEL
+496 YSIHASKAGKQQWSVLAKDQAGIIVWDSGHNEAEL
-507 SWSINFALK
+507 SK
-516 GLKHINGYDHLIRDE
+516 
-531 DHQITFNAIE
+531 
-541 KSALL
+541 
-546 NAGWNHFTEEIP
+546 GWNHFTAE
-558 AKMENGKYLVFLS
+558 V
-571 STIVTSKMAI
+571 
-581 PKSIEEKQTI
+581 PKSVDKGKFTLYIAPHSKIEGMSFSLPLLKEEHKI
-591 SYPHIGT
+591 SYPHIGS
-598 HYKYTPAQATLT
+598 HYRYIEATSTLA

-631 DETLESVGYEV
+631 DETLESVDYEV

-648 TPELWDEVDAVLVGI
+648 TPELWDEVDVILVGI
-663 RAFNTEAWLMES
+663 RAFNTEAWLMDS

-710 VGRDRVTEEEAP
+710 IGRDRVTEEEAP

-727 LDLLQKPNALSEAD
+727 SVLMQRPNALSAAD

-754 SEYEGYT
+754 SAYEGYT
-761 TALSITESTGTVYE
+761 TVLSITESTGTVYE
-775 NSTVVAEY
+775 NSTVVASY

-793 SLFRELPK
+793 SLFRELPA
-801 GVPGALRLLQ
+801 GVPGAMKLLQ
-811 NILHYDR
+811 NILHYDH

>member
-1 MAIVNKKS
+1 MD
-9 KILVME
+9 
-15 SINKSVKIT
+15 SINKVTKIT
-24 PSRPKVQAFLVL
+24 PSSSFVQAFFVSL
-36 LLLVFGNQSFGQF
+36 LLAFGNQLFAQYA
-49 LPLTQS
+49 PLTQS
-55 QAMAEMERFGSGKR
+55 AAMAEMERFGSGKR

-114 LGAELGVI
+114 LGAELGII
-122 REHEL
+122 REQEL
-127 RAARSIDGGN
+127 RAARSVDGGN

-145 FGYSKSVDEVWTKW
+145 FGYSKSVKEVWTKW

-195 TASAELAIECAV
+195 TASAELAIECAK

-212 KYDTETAAWSVQ
+212 KYDTETTAWSVQ

-235 PTLKDDPE
+235 ETLKDDPE

-298 SSYLMPDR
+298 SAYLTPDR

-327 KQAIAK
+327 KQAITK
-333 WAELGKV
+333 WSELGKV
-340 LLEQTAPESD
+340 LLEQTTPESD

-368 VFTASNPMPEGPS
+368 VFTSVNPLPEGSS
-381 YPATLVLQAL
+381 YPATLVIQAL
-391 NFDVE
+391 NFDVQ
-396 VKLASVKAPTKD
+396 VKLASVKAPNKD
-408 MGLNPAQILTS
+408 MGLNPAQVLTS

-443 HESAIILLYLK
+443 HESAIIMLYLK
-454 PVAKL
+454 PVTKL

-491 KGSIG
+491 KGTIG

-507 SWSINFALK
+507 SWSLDFRTH
-516 GLKHINGYDHLIRDE
+516 GLGPARENDHY
-531 DHQITFNAIE
+531 IE
-541 KSALL
+541 LEKREFLSISMNRSETL

-558 AKMENGKYLVFLS
+558 AKMEAGKYHVFLGYES
-571 STIVTSKMAI
+571 YPGKFFPKTIDSKI
-581 PKSIEEKQTI
+581 TI

-598 HYKYTPAQATLT
+598 HYVYYPASSVLT

-648 TPELWDEVDAVLVGI
+648 TPELWDEVDAILVGI

-710 VGRDRVTEEEAP
+710 IGRDRVTEEEAP

-727 LDLLQKPNALSEAD
+727 SVLMQRPNALSAAD

-754 SEYEGYT
+754 SAYEGYT
-761 TALSITESTGTVYE
+761 TVLSIAESTGTVYE
-775 NSTVVAEY
+775 NSTVVASY
-783 GKGSVIYTGL
+783 GRGSVIYTGL

>member
-1 MAIVNKKS
+1 MMYYRTS
-9 KILVME
+9 KITRSARLV
-15 SINKSVKIT
+15 
-24 PSRPKVQAFLVL
+24 Q
-36 LLLVFGNQSFGQF
+36 LLLVLFCISIGNQAVAQYKALSK
-49 LPLTQS
+49 S
-55 QAMAEMERFGSGKR
+55 QTIAEMQRFASGKR

-114 LGAELGVI
+114 LGADLGVI

-127 RAARSIDGGN
+127 RAARSVDGGN

-195 TASAELAIECAV
+195 TASAELAIECAE
-207 LAADE
+207 LAADGT
-212 KYDTETAAWSVQ
+212 YDKETEAWLVQ

-243 AVYLDMSGFD
+243 AVQLDMSGFD
-253 PLLGDTY
+253 PLLGETY

-267 RSMHKCQGFGVPIN
+267 RSMHKCQGFGVAIN

-298 SSYLMPDR
+298 AGYLDTETTTMED
-306 GADAQSLLAQDA
+306 DAVLASDA
-318 AFALEIGDQ
+318 AFALEIGD
-327 KQAIAK
+327 KSQAISK
-333 WAELGKV
+333 WAALGAS
-340 LLEQTAPESD
+340 LLEKSAPTSD

-368 VFTASNPMPEGPS
+368 VFTSENPLMENTAH
-381 YPATLVLQAL
+381 PALLKVQRM
-391 NFDVE
+391 NPE
-396 VKLASVKAPTKD
+396 VKVSIAAVMTAGKN
-408 MGLNPAQILTS
+408 MGLNPAQEVT
-419 EGQELEVDL
+419 GGGFELEIDL
-428 YDEGKITK
+428 MLGREQATNVVK
-436 YIRVRLE
+436 VRLE
-443 HESAIILLYLK
+443 SEESIIMLHLL

-459 SDRAVGEYREA
+459 VDRAIGEYREA
-470 IAVEPAIHAKFDQ
+470 IAIEPAVHAKFDQ
-483 TVYWNTGK
+483 NVYWNTGK
-491 KGSIG
+491 KESIG

-507 SWSINFALK
+507 SWSINFSLK
-516 GLKHINGYDHLIRDE
+516 GLKHINGYDHLVEDE
-531 DHQITFNAIE
+531 NHQITFNAIE
-541 KSALL
+541 QSAFL
-546 NAGWNHFTEEIP
+546 NAGWNHFEVELP
-558 AKMENGKYLVFLS
+558 
-571 STIVTSKMAI
+571 SKMSNGMFLLNI
-581 PKSIEEKQTI
+581 GDVPTTQMGMGFNPIYLEKQTI

-598 HYKYTPAQATLT
+598 HYVYTPAQATLT

-619 KVGYIEGAGDLM
+619 KVGYIEGAGDIM
-631 DETLESVGYEV
+631 DETLENLGYEV
-642 VRITEE
+642 LRITED
-648 TPELWDEVDAVLVGI
+648 TPDLWNEVDAVLVGI
-663 RAFNTEAWLMES
+663 RAFNTEKWLMNS
-675 EERIKSFVANGGNF
+675 GDRIKTFVEGGGNF

-699 GMALPLPVPLT
+699 GIQLPTPLPLT
-710 VGRDRVTEEEAP
+710 IGRDRVTEEDAP
-722 VALKE
+722 ISMSIHPILST
-727 LDLLQKPNALSEAD
+727 PNEITSKD
-741 FEQWVQERGLYFP
+741 FDYWVQERGLYFP
-754 SEYEGYT
+754 KSYEGFAEVLT
-761 TALSITESTGTVYE
+761 ITERTGTNYS
-775 NSTVVAEY
+775 NSTVVGHY

-793 SLFRELPK
+793 SLFRELPA
-801 GVPGALRLLQ
+801 GVPGAMKLLQ
-811 NILHYDR
+811 NILHYDH

>member
-1 MAIVNKKS
+1 
-9 KILVME
+9 ME

-85 AWLSNALDAE
+85 AWFSNALDAE

-195 TASAELAIECAV
+195 TASAELAIECAE

-212 KYDTETAAWSVQ
+212 KYDIATAAWSVQ

-340 LLEQTAPESD
+340 LLEQTTPESD

-408 MGLNPAQILTS
+408 MGLNPAQVLTS

-443 HESAIILLYLK
+443 HESAIILLFLK

-516 GLKHINGYDHLIRDE
+516 GLKHINGYDQLIRDE
-531 DHQITFNAIE
+531 DHQITFNTIE

-571 STIVTSKMAI
+571 STIETPKMAI
-581 PKSIEEKQTI
+581 PKSIDEKQTI

-598 HYKYTPAQATLT
+598 HYRYTQAQATLT
-610 VLDLNKKRI
+610 VLSLNKKRI

>member
-1 MAIVNKKS
+1 MSVRNWTTKITSKRRIVQA
-9 KILVME
+9 LVLVFTMG
-15 SINKSVKIT
+15 SVNQVVAQYKPLNKSET
-24 PSRPKVQAFLVL
+24 L
-36 LLLVFGNQSFGQF
+36 
-49 LPLTQS
+49 
-55 QAMAEMERFGSGKR
+55 AEMQRFASGKR

-114 LGAELGVI
+114 LGADLGVI

-127 RAARSIDGGN
+127 RAARSVDGGN

-195 TASAELAIECAV
+195 TASAELAIECAQ

-243 AVYLDMSGFD
+243 AVQLDMSGFD
-253 PLLGDTY
+253 PLLGETY

-298 SSYLMPDR
+298 AGYLDTETTTMED
-306 GADAQSLLAQDA
+306 DAVLASDA
-318 AFALEIGDQ
+318 AFALEIGDRS
-327 KQAIAK
+327 QAISK
-333 WAELGKV
+333 WAALGSSI
-340 LLEQTAPESD
+340 LEKSAPTSD

-368 VFTASNPMPEGPS
+368 VFTSENPLMENTAH
-381 YPATLVLQAL
+381 PALLKVQSM
-391 NFDVE
+391 NPE
-396 VKLASVKAPTKD
+396 VKVSIAAVMTAGKN
-408 MGLNPAQILTS
+408 MGLNPAQEVTS
-419 EGQELEVDL
+419 EGFELEIDL
-428 YDEGKITK
+428 MLGREQATNVVK
-436 YIRVRLE
+436 VRLE
-443 HESAIILLYLK
+443 SDESIIMLHLL

-459 SDRAVGEYREA
+459 VDRAIGEYREA
-470 IAVEPAIHAKFDQ
+470 IAIEPAVHAKFDQ
-483 TVYWNTGK
+483 RVYWSTGK
-491 KGSIG
+491 GAAVG
-496 YSIYSKDGGEL
+496 YSIHASNAGKQQWAVLAKDQAGSIVWNSGHNEAEL
-507 SWSINFALK
+507 S
-516 GLKHINGYDHLIRDE
+516 
-531 DHQITFNAIE
+531 Q
-541 KSALL
+541 
-546 NAGWNHFTEEIP
+546 GWNHFTAE
-558 AKMENGKYLVFLS
+558 V
-571 STIVTSKMAI
+571 
-581 PKSIEEKQTI
+581 PKSVEKGKFTLHIAPHSMMEGMSFSLPLLQEEHKI

-598 HYKYTPAQATLT
+598 HYRYMEAMSTLA

-619 KVGYIEGAGDLM
+619 KVGYIEGAGDIM
-631 DETLESVGYEV
+631 DETLENLGYEV
-642 VRITEE
+642 LRITED
-648 TPELWDEVDAVLVGI
+648 TPDLWNEVDAVLVGI
-663 RAFNTEAWLMES
+663 RAFNTEKWLMNS
-675 EERIKSFVANGGNF
+675 GDRIKSFVEDGGNF

-699 GMALPLPVPLT
+699 GIELPTPLPLT
-710 VGRDRVTEEEAP
+710 IGRDRVTEEDAP
-722 VALKE
+722 ISMSKHPILST
-727 LDLLQKPNALSEAD
+727 PNEITSKD
-741 FEQWVQERGLYFP
+741 FDYWVQERGLYFP
-754 SEYEGYT
+754 KSYEGFAEVLT
-761 TALSITESTGTVYE
+761 ITESTGTNYS
-775 NSTVVAEY
+775 NSTVVGHY

-793 SLFRELPK
+793 SLFRELPA
-801 GVPGALRLLQ
+801 GVPGAMKLLQ
-811 NILHYDR
+811 NILHYDH

>member
-1 MAIVNKKS
+1 MKNWNVN
-9 KILVME
+9 ILSNRRHLKWLGLFLFVFH
-15 SINKSVKIT
+15 INHA
-24 PSRPKVQAFLVL
+24 QA
-36 LLLVFGNQSFGQF
+36 QYK
-49 LPLTQS
+49 PLTQS

-127 RAARSIDGGN
+127 RAARSVDGGN

-195 TASAELAIECAV
+195 TASAELAIECAE

-212 KYDTETAAWSVQ
+212 KYDTSTAAWSVQ

-298 SSYLMPDR
+298 SAYLMPDR

-327 KQAIAK
+327 KQAITK

-340 LLEQTAPESD
+340 LLEQTTPESD

-368 VFTASNPMPEGPS
+368 VFTSSNPMPEGPS

-396 VKLASVKAPTKD
+396 VKLASVKAPAKD
-408 MGLNPAQILTS
+408 MGLNPAQVLTS

-516 GLKHINGYDHLIRDE
+516 GLKHINGYDQLIQDE
-531 DHQITFNAIE
+531 DDQITFNTIE
-541 KSALL
+541 KNALL

-571 STIVTSKMAI
+571 STIETPKMAI
-581 PKSIEEKQTI
+581 PKSIDEKQTI

-598 HYKYTPAQATLT
+598 HYSYTPAQATLT

>member
-1 MAIVNKKS
+1 MTL
-9 KILVME
+9 ILFV
-15 SINKSVKIT
+15 I
-24 PSRPKVQAFLVL
+24 
-36 LLLVFGNQSFGQF
+36 GNQLFAQYT
-49 LPLTQS
+49 PLSQS
-55 QAMAEMERFGSGKR
+55 SALAEMQRFGSGKR

-85 AWLSNALDAE
+85 SWLSNALDAE

-114 LGAELGVI
+114 LGADLGVI

-195 TASAELAIECAV
+195 TASAELAIECAE
-207 LAADE
+207 LAADQ
-212 KYDTETAAWSVQ
+212 KYDTETTAWSVQ

-235 PTLKDDPE
+235 ETLKDDPE

-267 RSMHKCQGFGVPIN
+267 RSKHKCQGFGVPIN

-298 SSYLMPDR
+298 SSYLIPDR
-306 GADAQSLLAQDA
+306 GADAQSILAQDA

-327 KQAIAK
+327 KQAITK
-333 WAELGKV
+333 WAALGTI
-340 LLEQTAPESD
+340 LLEQTTPVSD

-368 VFTASNPMPEGPS
+368 VFTAINPMPEGPS
-381 YPATLVLQAL
+381 YPATLLLQAL
-391 NFDVE
+391 NVDLE
-396 VKLASVKAPTKD
+396 VKLASVKAPNKD
-408 MGLNPAQILTS
+408 MGLNPAQVLTG

-428 YDEGKITK
+428 SDEGKITK

-443 HESAIILLYLK
+443 HESAIIMLYLR

-496 YSIYSKDGGEL
+496 YSIYSKDGGDL
-507 SWSINFALK
+507 SWYLSAANELK
-516 GLKHINGYDHLIRDE
+516 LAWEHAE
-531 DHQITFNAIE
+531 
-541 KSALL
+541 SATL
-546 NAGWNHFTEEIP
+546 NAGWNHFEVELP
-558 AKMENGKYLVFLS
+558 SKLSNGSYHLNIGDVPSSQMGIAHKPSYL
-571 STIVTSKMAI
+571 
-581 PKSIEEKQTI
+581 EKHAI

-598 HYKYTPAQATLT
+598 HYRYTPAQAALT

-642 VRITEE
+642 VSITEE
-648 TPELWDEVDAVLVGI
+648 TPEHWDEVDAILVGI
-663 RAFNTEAWLMES
+663 RAFNTEAWLKES
-675 EERIKSFVANGGNF
+675 EKRIKSFVANGGNF

-699 GMALPLPVPLT
+699 GMALPVPVPLT
-710 VGRDRVTEEEAP
+710 IGRDRVTEEEAP

-727 LDLLQKPNALSEAD
+727 SALLQRPNELSTAD

-754 SEYEGYT
+754 SSYEGYST
-761 TALSITESTGTVYE
+761 PLQITESTGTVYE
-775 NSTVVAEY
+775 NSTVVASY

>member
-1 MAIVNKKS
+1 MKNWNVN
-9 KILVME
+9 IL
-15 SINKSVKIT
+15 SNRRHLKWLGL
-24 PSRPKVQAFLVL
+24 F
-36 LLLVFGNQSFGQF
+36 LLVFHINHAQAQYK
-49 LPLTQS
+49 PLTQS

-127 RAARSIDGGN
+127 RAARSVDGGN

-195 TASAELAIECAV
+195 TASAELAIECAE

-212 KYDTETAAWSVQ
+212 KYDIATAAWSVQ

-340 LLEQTAPESD
+340 LLEQTTPESD

-361 LLGVYAE
+361 LLGLYAE

-408 MGLNPAQILTS
+408 MGLNPAQVLTS

-507 SWSINFALK
+507 NWSINFALK
-516 GLKHINGYDHLIRDE
+516 GLKHINGYDQLIRDE
-531 DHQITFNAIE
+531 DHQITFNTIE

-571 STIVTSKMAI
+571 STIETPKMAI

-598 HYKYTPAQATLT
+598 HYRYTPAQATLT
-610 VLDLNKKRI
+610 VLSLDKKRI

-663 RAFNTEAWLMES
+663 RAFNTQAWLMES

-699 GMALPLPVPLT
+699 GMVLPLPVPLT

>member
-1 MAIVNKKS
+1 MKNWNVN
-9 KILVME
+9 ILSNRRHLKWLGLFLFVFH
-15 SINKSVKIT
+15 INHA
-24 PSRPKVQAFLVL
+24 QA
-36 LLLVFGNQSFGQF
+36 QYK
-49 LPLTQS
+49 PLTQS

-127 RAARSIDGGN
+127 RAARSVDGGN
-137 QRFTDALD
+137 QRFTNALD

-159 DHDDLQLQAVRTIR
+159 DHDDLQLQAVRAIR

-195 TASAELAIECAV
+195 TASAELAIECAE

-212 KYDTETAAWSVQ
+212 KYDTSTAAWSVQ

-298 SSYLMPDR
+298 SAYLMPDR

-340 LLEQTAPESD
+340 LLEQTTPESD

-368 VFTASNPMPEGPS
+368 VFTSCNPMPEGPS

-396 VKLASVKAPTKD
+396 VKLASVKAPAKD
-408 MGLNPAQILTS
+408 MGLNPAQVLTS

-470 IAVEPAIHAKFDQ
+470 IAVEPSIHAKFDQ

-507 SWSINFALK
+507 SWYLSASNELK
-516 GLKHINGYDHLIRDE
+516 LAWEHVE
-531 DHQITFNAIE
+531 
-541 KSALL
+541 SAML
-546 NAGWNHFTEEIP
+546 NAGWNHFEVELP
-558 AKMENGKYLVFLS
+558 
-571 STIVTSKMAI
+571 SKMSSGVFQLNIGDVPTSQLGLMWI
-581 PKSIEEKQTI
+581 PSYSEKQTI

-598 HYKYTPAQATLT
+598 HYSYTPAQATLT
-610 VLDLNKKRI
+610 VLNLNKKRI

-727 LDLLQKPNALSEAD
+727 LDLLQEPNALSEAD

>member
-1 MAIVNKKS
+1 M
-9 KILVME
+9 
-15 SINKSVKIT
+15 
-24 PSRPKVQAFLVL
+24 VL

-49 LPLTQS
+49 SPLTQS

-127 RAARSIDGGN
+127 RAARSVDGGN

-173 ELKPDFIITRFPPDE
+173 ELKPDFIITRFPADE

-195 TASAELAIECAV
+195 TASAELAIECAE

-212 KYDTETAAWSVQ
+212 KYDTATAAWSVQ

-298 SSYLMPDR
+298 SAYLMPDR

-333 WAELGKV
+333 WAELGHV
-340 LLEQTAPESD
+340 LLEQTTPESD

-368 VFTASNPMPEGPS
+368 VFTSSNPMPEGPS

-408 MGLNPAQILTS
+408 MGLNPAQVLTG

-428 YDEGKITK
+428 SDEGKITK

-470 IAVEPAIHAKFDQ
+470 IAVEPVIHAKFDQ

-491 KGSIG
+491 KGTIG

-507 SWSINFALK
+507 SWYLSAANELK
-516 GLKHINGYDHLIRDE
+516 LAWEHAE
-531 DHQITFNAIE
+531 
-541 KSALL
+541 SATL
-546 NAGWNHFTEEIP
+546 NAGWNHFEVELP
-558 AKMENGKYLVFLS
+558 SKLSNGTFHLNIGDVPSSQMGIAHKPSYL
-571 STIVTSKMAI
+571 
-581 PKSIEEKQTI
+581 EKHAI

-598 HYKYTPAQATLT
+598 HYTYTPAQATLT

-642 VRITEE
+642 VSITEE
-648 TPELWDEVDAVLVGI
+648 TPELWDEVDAILVGI
-663 RAFNTEAWLMES
+663 RAFNTEAWLKES

>member
-1 MAIVNKKS
+1 MKNWNVN
-9 KILVME
+9 IL
-15 SINKSVKIT
+15 SNRCHLKWLGL
-24 PSRPKVQAFLVL
+24 F
-36 LLLVFGNQSFGQF
+36 LLVFHINHAQAQYK
-49 LPLTQS
+49 PLTQS

-114 LGAELGVI
+114 LGAELGII
-122 REHEL
+122 REQEL
-127 RAARSIDGGN
+127 RAARSVDGGN

-145 FGYSKSVDEVWTKW
+145 FGYSKSVKEVWTKW

-195 TASAELAIECAV
+195 TASAELAIECAK

-212 KYDTETAAWSVQ
+212 KYDTETTAWAVQ

-235 PTLKDDPE
+235 ETLKDDPE

-292 WGGGDL
+292 WGEGDL

-327 KQAIAK
+327 KQAITK

-340 LLEQTAPESD
+340 LLEQTTPESD

-368 VFTASNPMPEGPS
+368 VFTSVNPLPEGSS

-396 VKLASVKAPTKD
+396 VKLASVKAPAKD
-408 MGLNPAQILTS
+408 MGLNPAQVLTS

-470 IAVEPAIHAKFDQ
+470 IAVEPAVHAKFDQ

-491 KGSIG
+491 KGTIG

-507 SWSINFALK
+507 SWYLSASNEVKLAW
-516 GLKHINGYDHLIRDE
+516 KHMESG
-531 DHQITFNAIE
+531 
-541 KSALL
+541 KL
-546 NAGWNHFTEEIP
+546 NAGWNHFEVELP
-558 AKMENGKYLVFLS
+558 
-571 STIVTSKMAI
+571 SKMSSGVFRLNIGESQFGLMWI
-581 PKSIEEKQTI
+581 PSYSEKQTI

-598 HYKYTPAQATLT
+598 HYTYTPAQATLT

-631 DETLESVGYEV
+631 DETLESLGYEV
-642 VRITEE
+642 VSITEE
-648 TPELWDEVDAVLVGI
+648 TPELWDEVDAILVGI

-699 GMALPLPVPLT
+699 GMALPLPVLLT

-722 VALKE
+722 VALKADEVLESPNE
-727 LDLLQKPNALSEAD
+727 LDPKD

-754 SEYEGYT
+754 SEYEGYRSVLT
-761 TALSITESTGTVYE
+761 ITESTGMVYE
-775 NSTVVAEY
+775 NSTLVADY

-811 NILHYDR
+811 NLLHYDH

>member
-1 MAIVNKKS
+1 MI
-9 KILVME
+9 
-15 SINKSVKIT
+15 
-24 PSRPKVQAFLVL
+24 
-36 LLLVFGNQSFGQF
+36 GNQLFAQYT
-49 LPLTQS
+49 PLSQS
-55 QAMAEMERFGSGKR
+55 SALAEMQRFGSGKS

-85 AWLSNALDAE
+85 SWLSNALNAE

-114 LGAELGVI
+114 LGADLGVI

-195 TASAELAIECAV
+195 TASAELAIECAE
-207 LAADE
+207 LAADQ
-212 KYDTETAAWSVQ
+212 KYDTETTAWSVQ

-235 PTLKDDPE
+235 ETLKDDPE

-267 RSMHKCQGFGVPIN
+267 RSKHKCQGFGVPIN

-298 SSYLMPDR
+298 SSYLIPDR
-306 GADAQSLLAQDA
+306 GADAQSILAQDA

-327 KQAIAK
+327 KQAITK
-333 WAELGKV
+333 WAALGTI
-340 LLEQTAPESD
+340 LLEQTTPVSD

-368 VFTASNPMPEGPS
+368 VFTAINPMPEGPS
-381 YPATLVLQAL
+381 YPATLLLQAL
-391 NFDVE
+391 NVDLE
-396 VKLASVKAPTKD
+396 VKLASVKAPNKD
-408 MGLNPAQILTS
+408 MGLNPAQVLTG

-428 YDEGKITK
+428 SDEGKITK

-443 HESAIILLYLK
+443 HESAIIMLYLR

-491 KGSIG
+491 KGTIG

-507 SWSINFALK
+507 SWYLSAANELK
-516 GLKHINGYDHLIRDE
+516 LAWEHAE
-531 DHQITFNAIE
+531 
-541 KSALL
+541 SATL
-546 NAGWNHFTEEIP
+546 NARWNHFEVELP
-558 AKMENGKYLVFLS
+558 SKLSNGTFHLNIGDVPSSQMGIAHKPSYL
-571 STIVTSKMAI
+571 
-581 PKSIEEKQTI
+581 EKHAI

-598 HYKYTPAQATLT
+598 HYMYYPASSVLT

-642 VRITEE
+642 VSITEE
-648 TPELWDEVDAVLVGI
+648 TPELWDEVDAILVGI
-663 RAFNTEAWLMES
+663 RAFNTEAWLKES

-699 GMALPLPVPLT
+699 GMALPVPVPLT
-710 VGRDRVTEEEAP
+710 IGRDRVTEEEAP

-727 LDLLQKPNALSEAD
+727 SALLQRPNELSTAD

-754 SEYEGYT
+754 SSYEGYST
-761 TALSITESTGTVYE
+761 PLQITESTGTVYE
-775 NSTVVAEY
+775 NSTVVASY

>member
-1 MAIVNKKS
+1 MKNWNVN
-9 KILVME
+9 ILSNRRHLKWLGLFLFVFH
-15 SINKSVKIT
+15 INHA
-24 PSRPKVQAFLVL
+24 QA
-36 LLLVFGNQSFGQF
+36 QYK
-49 LPLTQS
+49 PLTQS

-127 RAARSIDGGN
+127 RAARSVDGGN
-137 QRFTDALD
+137 QRFTNALD

-195 TASAELAIECAV
+195 TASAELAIECAE

-212 KYDTETAAWSVQ
+212 KYDTSTAAWSVQ

-298 SSYLMPDR
+298 SAYLMPDR

-327 KQAIAK
+327 KQAITK

-340 LLEQTAPESD
+340 LLEQTTPESD

-368 VFTASNPMPEGPS
+368 VFTSSNPMPEGPS

-396 VKLASVKAPTKD
+396 VKLASVKAPAKD

-470 IAVEPAIHAKFDQ
+470 IAVEPSIHAKFDQ

-507 SWSINFALK
+507 SWYLSASNELK
-516 GLKHINGYDHLIRDE
+516 LAWEHVE
-531 DHQITFNAIE
+531 
-541 KSALL
+541 SAML
-546 NAGWNHFTEEIP
+546 NAGWNHFEVELP
-558 AKMENGKYLVFLS
+558 
-571 STIVTSKMAI
+571 SKMSSGVFQLNIGDVPTSQLGMMWI
-581 PKSIEEKQTI
+581 PSYSEKQTI

-598 HYKYTPAQATLT
+598 HYSYTPAQATLT

-727 LDLLQKPNALSEAD
+727 LDLLQQPNALSEAD

>member
-1 MAIVNKKS
+1 MKNWNVN
-9 KILVME
+9 IL
-15 SINKSVKIT
+15 SNRRHLKWLGL
-24 PSRPKVQAFLVL
+24 F
-36 LLLVFGNQSFGQF
+36 LLVFHINHAQAQYK
-49 LPLTQS
+49 PLTQS

-127 RAARSIDGGN
+127 RAARSVDGGN

-195 TASAELAIECAV
+195 TASAELAIECAE

-212 KYDTETAAWSVQ
+212 KYDTATAAWSVQ

-340 LLEQTAPESD
+340 LLEQTTPESD

-368 VFTASNPMPEGPS
+368 VFTSSNPMPQGPS
-381 YPATLVLQAL
+381 YPATLVIQAL

-396 VKLASVKAPTKD
+396 VKLASVKAPAKN

-470 IAVEPAIHAKFDQ
+470 IAVEPAIHGKFDQ

-507 SWSINFALK
+507 SWSISFALK
-516 GLKHINGYDHLIRDE
+516 GLKHINGYDQLIRDE
-531 DHQITFNAIE
+531 DHQITFNTIE

-571 STIVTSKMAI
+571 STIETPKMAI
-581 PKSIEEKQTI
+581 PKSIDEKQTI

-598 HYKYTPAQATLT
+598 HYRYTPAQATLT
-610 VLDLNKKRI
+610 VLSLNKKRI

-642 VRITEE
+642 VRITVE